1 MNIPARIADLGCRM
15 VIPEDWTVV
24 ELPPEEVDFS
34 EPTAFF
40 PLAIVAAPW
49 AAVALTVAARPAFED
64 GTLQDWALYLLSSLE
79 VRPTALGPIAIGQ
92 LRGLGGVGR
101 QEQEGTGLAFR
112 FAFFEDGGRLVQLGL
127 LAPEAISG
135 SLEGV
140 WRRAVESFVLER
152 PQGQTTPVGPEPVRF
167 TDSDLGYYAKAEDAG
182 TLDPAHPTNV
192 RLREQGVGLPPS
204 VLETDGEAKTAAI
217 GAGAIGAVIRVAWGW
232 FVVDDGKRTLVLDPE
247 GKMQISLD
255 VVGTG
260 GREVEEIL
268 DDLQAEAAE
277 SYPKAEF
284 LRLADSGI
292 WGLAVRGIVVN
303 GEAVEQLHMLTRW
316 RKESGMLRA
325 RVTADAASMRY
336 AADYADLILK
346 SAEYEEGVDGPEWW
360 QRAVRLERAD
370 RLEEAERL
378 VKESIPSLHFA
389 MQTAELYRLRWMRLR
404 GAEPEK
410 GTEARRRA
418 AAWARQYASY
428 ATSGGEGA
436 VLSRERDEFLESL
449 GPEPLE

>member
-1 MNIPARIADLGCRM
+1 
-15 VIPEDWTVV
+15 
-24 ELPPEEVDFS
+24 
-34 EPTAFF
+34 
-40 PLAIVAAPW
+40 
-49 AAVALTVAARPAFED
+49 
-64 GTLQDWALYLLSSLE
+64 
-79 VRPTALGPIAIGQ
+79 
-92 LRGLGGVGR
+92 
-101 QEQEGTGLAFR
+101 
-112 FAFFEDGGRLVQLGL
+112 
-127 LAPEAISG
+127 
-135 SLEGV
+135 
-140 WRRAVESFVLER
+140 
-152 PQGQTTPVGPEPVRF
+152 
-167 TDSDLGYYAKAEDAG
+167 
-182 TLDPAHPTNV
+182 
-192 RLREQGVGLPPS
+192 
-204 VLETDGEAKTAAI
+204 
-217 GAGAIGAVIRVAWGW
+217 
-232 FVVDDGKRTLVLDPE
+232 
-247 GKMQISLD
+247 MQISLD

-277 SYPKAEF
+277 SYPEAEF

-292 WGLAVRGIVVN
+292 WGLAVRGILVN
-303 GEAVEQLHMLTRW
+303 GEAAEQLHMLTRW

-336 AADYADLILK
+336 AADYADLLLK
-346 SAEYEEGVDGPEWW
+346 SAEYEEGGDGPEWW

-389 MQTAELYRLRWMRLR
+389 MQTAEMYRMRWMRLR

-436 VLSRERDEFLESL
+436 ALSRERDAFLESL